1 MLESLLTK
9 HGLVRREILEVVLK
23 TNDNIFFRRLNF
35 IYKALS
41 KIKDTDSFI
50 SGLIL
55 LNKNNYFGTYSL
67 GYNRDL
73 IQSLVE
79 KNESKFLKIYINPVS
94 SDIFRNYNL
103 SKENLDEINYYY
115 SLEKMTYF
123 YLYQKKFYD
132 CFYEINLDKIQ
143 KLKKEIYEMK
153 ERDISI
159 KYFSNKNTISIRKGK
174 EIITSDIVEVI
185 FKIFQDIKIN
195 DKLDTFI
202 KSNYTTEYYFI
213 KSYLE
218 KYNY

>member
-9 HGLVRREILEVVLK
+9 HGLVRRELLEVILK
-23 TNDNIFFRRLNF
+23 TNDDSFMKKINF
-35 IYKALS
+35 IQKATS
-41 KIKDTDSFI
+41 KIKDTDKFV

-55 LNKNNYFGTYSL
+55 LNKNSYFGTYAL

-73 IQSLVE
+73 LCAIFE
-79 KNESKFLKIYINPVS
+79 RDENKFIRIFSNPIS
-94 SDIFRNYNL
+94 TDIFNNHNL
-103 SKENLDEINYYY
+103 SKENLDEIKYYY

-132 CFYEINLDKIQ
+132 CFYTINLDKIQ
-143 KLKKEIYEMK
+143 SLKKEIYQIK
-153 ERDISI
+153 EKNTDT

-174 EIITSDIVEVI
+174 EIETSDIVEVI
-185 FKIFQDIKIN
+185 FKIFQDVKIN
-195 DKLDTFI
+195 DKLDHFI

-218 KYNY
+218 NYNN